1 MAKIKDFK
9 EIKKRWLKDPS
20 VRKEYESL
28 KEEFQI
34 AEEIIRA
41 RTRAHMTQAELARKV
56 GTKAPAIS
64 RLESPGYGKASIAA
78 LKKVAH
84 ALNCELQVRLVPKKA
99 EEKRRSAG

>member
-1 MAKIKDFK
+1 MARIKDFDK
-9 EIKKRWLKDPS
+9 MKKKWLSDPA
-20 VRKEYESL
+20 VRMEHDAL

-41 RTRAHMTQAELARKV
+41 RTRAHMTQAELAEKI

-64 RLESPGYGKASIAA
+64 RLESPGYGRASVAA

-84 ALNCELQVRLVPKKA
+84 ALDCELQIKLVPKKA
-99 EEKRRSAG
+99 RSSRT

>member
-1 MAKIKDFK
+1 MAKIKDFS
-9 EIKKRWLKDPS
+9 EIKKRWLKNPK

-28 KEEFQI
+28 KEEFQV

-41 RTRAHMTQAELARKV
+41 RTQANMTQVELAEKV

-64 RLESPGYGKASIAA
+64 RLESPGYGRASVAA

-84 ALNCELQVRLVPKKA
+84 ALGCELQIKLVPKK
-99 EEKRRSAG
+99 

>member
-1 MAKIKDFK
+1 MAKIKDFS
-9 EIKKRWLKDPS
+9 EIKKRWLKDPK

-28 KEEFQI
+28 REEFQV

-41 RTRAHMTQAELARKV
+41 RTKAHMTQAELAKKV

-64 RLESPGYGKASIAA
+64 RLESPGYGKASVAA

-84 ALNCELQVRLVPKKA
+84 ALGCELQIKLVPK
-99 EEKRRSAG
+99 R

>member
-1 MAKIKDFK
+1 MAKIKNFK
-9 EIKKRWLKDPS
+9 TIRKKWLDDAS
-20 VRKEYESL
+20 VRKEYDSI

-41 RTRAHMTQAELARKV
+41 RARAGMTQAELAEKI

-64 RLESPGYGKASIAA
+64 RLESPGYGRASIAA

-84 ALNCELQVRLVPKKA
+84 ALNCELDVKFVPKK
-99 EEKRRSAG
+99 EDKKRRAG

>member
-1 MAKIKDFK
+1 MSKIKDFS
-9 EIKKRWLKDPS
+9 EIKRKWLSDPR

-41 RTRAHMTQAELARKV
+41 RAKARMTQAELAEKI

-64 RLESPGYGKASIAA
+64 RLESPGYGRASVAA

-84 ALNCELQVRLVPKKA
+84 ALGCELRIQLVPRKPQQPGTD
-99 EEKRRSAG
+99 R